1 MTILI
6 TGVSTRAIAESAMKS
21 SLKPRIITV
30 DYFGDYDQKLLCQN
44 YSLKRDF
51 GEPYSVGRLFEA
63 CRGLQFDALVYTS
76 NLENHPRIVERLSK
90 GKRLLGNTPA
100 TLSRVRD
107 PSEFFGC
114 LARLG
119 IAFPKTARDS
129 GWPSIEGQG
138 RFLRKPTRSG
148 GGHGIAFHSPTRR
161 VGKASILQEY
171 IQGLPCGAAFVAN
184 GRDAV
189 LLGISEQLI
198 GDPTF
203 GGSGFRYT
211 GSLLGPVGGEGG
223 FRAIV
228 GTLERILRA
237 VTREFRLVGV
247 NGLDFIVKDGEVYP
261 LELNPRYTASM
272 ELVERG
278 YGLNIFE
285 LHLQACGGKLPVS
298 DIRRVPR
305 DAFFG
310 KAILFAE
317 RDLVLKRTQHWW
329 ERGIR
334 DIPFEHEQI
343 LRGRPICTLFAQ
355 GRSRD
360 ACYRGLVRVARELR
374 EELS

>member
-1 MTILI
+1 
-6 TGVSTRAIAESAMKS
+6 MKS
-21 SLKPRIITV
+21 SQGHRIITV

-51 GEPYSVGRLFEA
+51 GKPYSVGRLFEA
-63 CRGLQFDALVYTS
+63 CRSLRFDALVYTS
-76 NLENHPRIVERLSK
+76 NLENHPRVVERLSH
-90 GKRLLGNTPA
+90 GKQLLGNTPV

-119 IAFPKTARDS
+119 VAFPKTVRGSD
-129 GWPSIEGQG
+129 WTFIEGQG
-138 RFLRKPTRSG
+138 RFLRKPTQSG

-171 IQGLPCGAAFVAN
+171 IQGLPCASVFVAN
-184 GRDAV
+184 GRDPV

-198 GDPTF
+198 GDHVF

-211 GSLLGPVGGEGG
+211 GSLLGPIGGEGS

-228 GTLERILRA
+228 GTLERVLQAI
-237 VTREFRLVGV
+237 TREFRLVGM
-247 NGLDFIVKDGEVYP
+247 NGLDFILKDEDIYP
-261 LELNPRYTASM
+261 LEINPRYTASM

-278 YGLNIFE
+278 YGLNIFD
-285 LHLQACGGKLPVS
+285 LHLQACGGKLPVF

-317 RDLVLKRTQHWW
+317 RDLILKRTQHWW
-329 ERGIR
+329 EKGIR

-343 LRGRPICTLFAQ
+343 VRGRPICTVFSQ

-360 ACYRGLVRVARELR
+360 ACYRGLVRVASELK